1 MKFVSNCKLQD
12 VKVIIGERE
21 YLAESQDDLHF
32 SVELQ
37 GIRIEKEYTF
47 EVLAGSNIR
56 IANLKFRLKSSGMI
70 DNDIL

>member
-1 MKFVSNCKLQD
+1 M
-12 VKVIIGERE
+12 
-21 YLAESQDDLHF
+21 
-32 SVELQ
+32 
-37 GIRIEKEYTF
+37 EKEYTF